1 MDKKRINILFQKH
14 LKGELSSAEQ
24 EELKQGLQVLDE
36 DTFSAWIDK
45 YVTVEENHL
54 FSKEEVRNRIE
65 RRIGAS
71 DRQASGTIR
80 RLMKHPAVAV
90 AAMLVLVLSVAL
102 WVYRMGGDERTEVI
116 QMADSENA
124 MRSKDLVL
132 PENEAMVTLADGTE
146 MLFNMDA
153 SDTVRHKGLEILRT
167 ADGSLV
173 MRQENPDNHY
183 FGEDARHRVA
193 APKGVAL
200 RVVLP
205 DSSLVWLNSG
215 SSIGV
220 WASYSQRARGV
231 ELQGEGYFDVRHDDN
246 NPFYVTAK
254 DVTVKVLG
262 TTFNLSAYE
271 GDKEVKATLIEGKVD
286 VSAARNS
293 LILQPGQQA
302 VVNDDASIRL
312 HTDVNIN
319 LIMAWKDGFF
329 RFRDEPIAN
338 ILHELQKWYPISAI
352 EIAEGNT
359 DKFTGSIQ
367 RSKKLT
373 DILAAI
379 EEVSDLS
386 FDVKEGR
393 VIVME

>member
-1 MDKKRINILFQKH
+1 MDKKRIEILFQKH
-14 LKGELSSAEQ
+14 LKGELRPAEQ
-24 EELKQGLQVLDE
+24 EELKQGLHLLDE
-36 DTFSAWIDK
+36 DTFSAWVDK
-45 YVTVEENHL
+45 YITVEENHL

-65 RRIGAS
+65 SRIAS
-71 DRQASGTIR
+71 DEHTSTTLR
-80 RLMKHPAVAV
+80 RFMKHPAVAV
-90 AAMLVLVLSVAL
+90 AALLVLMLSVAL
-102 WVYRMGGDERTEVI
+102 WVYRMGGGERAEVLKI
-116 QMADSENA
+116 AENDGALRSE
-124 MRSKDLVL
+124 DLVL
-132 PENEAMVTLADGTE
+132 PEKQSMVTLADGTE
-146 MLFNMDA
+146 MLFNMDTN
-153 SDTVRHKGLEILRT
+153 DTIRHKGLEILRT

-173 MRQENPDNHY
+173 MRQENPNNGY

-220 WASYSQRARGV
+220 WASYNRRTRGV

-254 DVTVKVLG
+254 GVTVKVLG

-271 GDKEVKATLIEGKVD
+271 GDKEVKTTLIEGKVD

-302 VVNDDASIRL
+302 VVNDDTSIQL
-312 HTDVNIN
+312 HTDVNVN

-338 ILHELQKWYPISAI
+338 ILRELQKWYPISAI

-359 DKFTGSIQ
+359 DKFTGSIR
-367 RSKKLT
+367 RSKKLL

-393 VIVME
+393 VIVMK